1 MRSEIDRF
9 QIREIFQTVDRCDLR
24 PRKLD
29 RLYRFGFFLRNL
41 TVLIR
46 IEVRHD
52 VGLQHLI
59 GNHGRIGQF
68 LARLLDYDMLRS
80 ICILEDNRRVTR
92 ATLRIRQHLERE
104 LLVDHSAGIHS
115 LDPIDSLLDRSRH
128 RLDVRLK
135 FHRYILLRIGH
146 RYRFRILVDD
156 ELPLLILLDFE
167 RGLLT
172 ATYEIECHL
181 LGRICLIGRRNR
193 KLHDALARFAFRLV
207 HLNPICATFQ
217 RPGFRTGNGNSLLA
231 ALVRERQGLR
241 TDRNRLRSRH
251 LTNRQFHTRCLRV
264 SQREFS
270 FPRST
275 RIGVCLKSEFICTDR
290 QIVQPSRIPRHIER
304 TTIYGIIHGV
314 RYCYLTRNGCD
325 VCRIRG
331 LNDWCLQFHIRV
343 VATTREAQ
351 SENREKRHQQKR

>member
-115 LDPIDSLLDRSRH
+115 LD
-128 RLDVRLK
+128 VRLK

-146 RYRFRILVDD
+146 RYRFRILVDN

-193 KLHDALARFAFRLV
+193 KLLSPDSPSVLSASTQSALPSSVQDFELV
-207 HLNPICATFQ
+207 TVTVSSPPLYENDKVF
-217 RPGFRTGNGNSLLA
+217 
-231 ALVRERQGLR
+231 GLIEI
-241 TDRNRLRSRH
+241 D
-251 LTNRQFHTRCLRV
+251 
-264 SQREFS
+264 
-270 FPRST
+270 
-275 RIGVCLKSEFICTDR
+275 SEADI
-290 QIVQPSRIPRHIER
+290 
-304 TTIYGIIHGV
+304 
-314 RYCYLTRNGCD
+314 
-325 VCRIRG
+325 
-331 LNDWCLQFHIRV
+331 
-343 VATTREAQ
+343 
-351 SENREKRHQQKR
+351 